1 MQRLLYVSESH
12 ISPSDAATAVS
23 AIVKLAEIK
32 NDQIGVTGALIF
44 TGQHFA
50 QVLEG
55 SVDAISLLMDNI
67 CNDARHS
74 NILIACKA
82 PVTSRQFS
90 NWSMAYY
97 GSTPFVS
104 RQITSLL
111 EATSSSGLKLAAAR
125 LITLAYEFSKRQN
138 PSQRLH

>member
-12 ISPSDAATAVS
+12 ISQSDAATTVL
-23 AIVKLAEIK
+23 AIVKHAEIK

-55 SVDAISLLMDNI
+55 PADAISLLMDNI
-67 CNDARHS
+67 FNDARHS

-82 PVTSRQFS
+82 PIISRLFPD
-90 NWSMAYY
+90 WTMAYH
-97 GSTPFVS
+97 GSNPYVS
-104 RQITSLL
+104 RQVTTLL
-111 EATSSSGLKLAAAR
+111 ETTSRSGLTLAAGR
-125 LITLAYEFSKRQN
+125 LIELASEFSKRQV
-138 PSQRLH
+138 PSQQLH